1 VFQRAATTG
10 SGLPRKKYPNSIAGP
25 SDKRQMRCL
34 WCLPLFLTLSYAQTN
49 RVLSVPDDSRTVT
62 LTGNRHPSARVENEV
77 GAVSPGHRMDKMIL
91 ALNPGDEQDRAL
103 DALIA
108 AQQDPHSPFYRQWLT
123 PEQVADQ
130 FGVSENDVDQ
140 VKAWLESHGF
150 TIDEVPAG
158 RRTIVFSG
166 TAGMVEAAFHTEM
179 KQYRVNGE
187 LHDANASDP
196 QIPEA
201 LAAVVKGTVTLHD
214 FARRSMTT
222 AKQSVAEYSSGGT
235 YYLAPADFATI
246 YNLNPLYTAGTDG
259 TGKSIAIV
267 GRTNINLSDVQTFRS
282 YFGLPVNN
290 PQIILN
296 GTNPGITSDV
306 DEAVLD
312 VEWSGAVG
320 RGATV
325 KFVVS
330 ASTSSTDGVD
340 LSAQYIVTNN
350 VAPVLSTSY
359 GSCEAE
365 MGTAELAFYKN
376 LWQQAAA
383 QGIST
388 MISAGD
394 SGAAGCDGATETTAS
409 YGRAVNGLCSSV
421 YSVCV
426 GGTEFSDASNYGAY
440 WLPAMNAATKESAIS
455 YIPEAAWNQSGTV
468 SGGSGLWAGAGGASA
483 IYAKP
488 SWQAGPGVPADGK
501 RDVPDISLAAST
513 HDGFLVVEGGYLYV
527 IGGTSASSP
536 SFAGIM
542 ALVNQKT
549 GSAQGNP
556 NPVLYALAALEAN
569 HATAHSYFHD
579 ITSGNNNV
587 PGVTGFSAVTGY
599 DQATGLGS
607 VNANDLVNF
616 WHDATVSTPASIT
629 AAMSVSAVT
638 VRQGESGTSTATISV
653 AGGFSNAVTLAVT
666 GAPAGVTAT
675 LASTSLSAPGSGS
688 SLLTIAVGATAL
700 PGTATITVRATGGG
714 ITSSANVNL
723 TIVPA
728 FTLTTNPGGVMV
740 QQGSSV
746 PLTLASAIASGF
758 SGAVVLTAV
767 SPAGVSVG
775 FTPSTISA
783 PGSGTSTVA
792 LAASSAA
799 TPGVYT
805 ITIKGTSGSVSNTA
819 TFALTV
825 TPAAT
830 FTLSAAPSTITAGA
844 GASAATTISMTP
856 GNGFNSSAA
865 LAASGMPAGV
875 TAQFSSSSV
884 GRGASVTMTVKIA
897 NTVAA
902 GTYRITVTGT
912 GGGASPAPT
921 VVVTLVVSG
930 FTVSTASAA
939 ASLVR
944 GGSVLIPVTTSVTGG
959 FSGSL
964 TMTVTGLPPGLTAIF
979 TPPTILNPA
988 AGVSSLR
995 LTAQSTATAGT
1006 KPITIIAT
1014 SPSGAVE
1021 SAAVTLTVH

>member
-1 VFQRAATTG
+1 
-10 SGLPRKKYPNSIAGP
+10 
-25 SDKRQMRCL
+25 MRCL
-34 WCLPLFLTLSYAQTN
+34 WCVPLFLTLSYAQTN
-49 RVLSVPDDSRTVT
+49 RVLSVPNDSRTVT
-62 LTGNRHPSARVENEV
+62 LTGNRHPSARAEYEV
-77 GAVSPGHRMDKMIL
+77 GSVSPTHKMDKMIL
-91 ALNPGDEQDRAL
+91 ALNPSDEQDRAL

-108 AQQDPHSPFYRQWLT
+108 AQQDPRSSSYRKWLT
-123 PEQVADQ
+123 PDQVAEQ

-140 VKAWLESHGF
+140 VKAWLGSHGF

-166 TAGMVEAAFHTEM
+166 TAGMVEAAFHAEI
-179 KQYRVNGE
+179 KQYRVAGE
-187 LHDANASDP
+187 LHYANARDP

-201 LAAVVKGTVTLHD
+201 LAAVVRGTVTLHD
-214 FARRSMTT
+214 FARRSMST
-222 AKQSVAEYSSGGT
+222 AKQSVAEYSSGGA

-246 YNLNPLYTAGTDG
+246 YNLNPLYTAQTDG
-259 TGKSIAIV
+259 TGTSIAIV

-290 PQIILN
+290 PQIILS
-296 GTNPGITSDV
+296 GPNPGITSDV

-350 VAPVLSTSY
+350 VAPVMSTSY
-359 GSCEAE
+359 GSCEAA

-394 SGAAGCDGATETTAS
+394 SGAAGCNGASETTAR
-409 YGRAVNGLCSSV
+409 YGRAINGLCSSV

-440 WLPAMNAATKESAIS
+440 WLPAMNATTKESAIS

-483 IYAKP
+483 VYAKP
-488 SWQAGPGVPADGK
+488 SWQVGPGVPADGK
-501 RDVPDISLAAST
+501 RDVPDVSLAAST

-542 ALVNQKT
+542 TLVNQKT

-556 NPVLYALAALEAN
+556 NPVLYALAALESN

-579 ITSGNNNV
+579 ITSGNNSV
-587 PGVTGFSAVTGY
+587 PDVTGYSAVTGY

-616 WHDATVSTPASIT
+616 WHDAAMSTPASMT
-629 AAMSVSAVT
+629 AAMSANAIT
-638 VRQGESGTSTATISV
+638 VRQGASGTATATISV
-653 AGGFSNAVTLAVT
+653 AGGFSHSVTLAVT

-688 SLLTIAVGATAL
+688 SLLTIAAGATAL
-700 PGTATITVRATGGG
+700 PGTAAITVTATGGG

-728 FTLTTNPGGVMV
+728 FTLTTSGSVTV
-740 QQGSSV
+740 QQGSSAS
-746 PLTLASAIASGF
+746 LTLTSAIASGF
-758 SGAVVLTAV
+758 SGAIVLTAV
-767 SPAGVSVG
+767 TPAGVTVG

-783 PGSGTSTVA
+783 PGSGTSTLA

-799 TPGVYT
+799 TPGNYS
-805 ITIKGTSGSVSNTA
+805 IKIKGTSGSVSNTA

-830 FTLSAAPSTITAGA
+830 FTLNAAPSTITAGA

-875 TAQFSSSSV
+875 TAQFSSASL
-884 GRGASVTMTVKIA
+884 GRGASLTMTAKVA
-897 NTVAA
+897 TTVAA

-912 GGGASPAPT
+912 GGGVSPAPT
-921 VVVTLVVSG
+921 VVVTLIVSG
-930 FTVSTASAA
+930 FTVSTGSAT
-939 ASLVR
+939 ASLAR
-944 GGSVLIPVTTSVTGG
+944 GGSVLIPITTAVTGG
-959 FSGSL
+959 FTGSL
-964 TMTVTGLPPGLTAIF
+964 TMTVTGLPAGVTATF
-979 TPPTILNPA
+979 TPPTILNPGTGA
-988 AGVSSLR
+988 SSMK
-995 LTAQSTATAGT
+995 LTAQPAATVGT
-1006 KPITIIAT
+1006 KPITIVAT
-1014 SPSGAVE
+1014 SASGAVGTT
-1021 SAAVTLTVH
+1021 SVSLAVH